1 MREPVVQRLVEDAPV
16 FKRLREPGWAL
27 LHGHGLEI
35 GALHEPAPL
44 SAQCTVDYV
53 DALTRAEASALFP
66 EVDASLLTEP
76 DHIRDM
82 DRDGLSGLP
91 NDHYDFVVLS
101 HVIEHLAE
109 PIGALAEV
117 FRVLKPGGH
126 AVIAAPDRHY
136 TFDRLRGNT
145 PFGQLLDQ
153 HERGVKKVSDEQY
166 IDFLG
171 GVHPKVLRSGA
182 AALDKALASVRARR
196 EHAHVWDSTAFKE
209 FLERA
214 FSHLDIRAELQY
226 ESSGAQNSLEHFSVW
241 RKLDNRP

>member
-1 MREPVVQRLVEDAPV
+1 MDDPLMQQLIEDAPA
-16 FKRLREPGWAL
+16 FKRLRGPGWAL
-27 LHGHGLEI
+27 LSGHGLEI

-44 SAQCTVDYV
+44 PSHCTVEYV
-53 DALTRAEASALFP
+53 DALTLAEAAALFP

-76 DHIRDM
+76 DHIRDL
-82 DRDGLSGLP
+82 DQDGLAGFP
-91 NDHYDFVVLS
+91 NEKYDFVVLS

-117 FRVLKPGGH
+117 FRVLKPGGL

-136 TFDRLRGNT
+136 TFDHLRGNT
-145 PFGQLLDQ
+145 PFGQLLVQ
-153 HERGVKKVSDEQY
+153 HEHGLTTVSDEQY

-196 EHAHVWDSTAFKE
+196 EHAHVWDSAAFRE

-214 FSHLDIRAELQY
+214 FAHLTIRAELLY
-226 ESSGAQNSLEHFSVW
+226 ESTGAQNSLEHFSVW
-241 RKLDNRP
+241 RKRDNHS